1 MFGNPSVKRL
11 LQYRKSS
18 AINASENQLEQQ
30 WSEKAV
36 RSLVK
41 KLKSTNQLNQ
51 LENILNS
58 KNPHTPCICVP
69 AR

>member
-1 MFGNPSVKRL
+1 MFGNASAKRL
-11 LQYRKSS
+11 LQYRKSNGS
-18 AINASENQLEQQ
+18 LESPIENA

-41 KLKSTNQLNQ
+41 KLKSSNQLNQ

-58 KNPHTPCICVP
+58 KNPHTNCVCIPRYVT
-69 AR
+69 